1 MLEAYRDH
9 VADRAAMNI
18 PPKPLSPQQVADV
31 VELLKAPPA
40 SEEDYLVDLI
50 SNRVPPG
57 VDEAIALETL
67 IRQNNEI
74 NWNYTDTSLYFSTLL
89 HNWVT

>member
-18 PPKPLSPQQVADV
+18 PPKPLSPQQVADL

-40 SEEDYLVDLI
+40 GEADYLIDLI

-57 VDEAIALETL
+57 VDEAAYLFPKCCRILT
-67 IRQNNEI
+67 IQP
-74 NWNYTDTSLYFSTLL
+74 D
-89 HNWVT
+89 

>member
-18 PPKPLSPQQVADV
+18 PPKPLSPQQVADL

-40 SEEDYLVDLI
+40 GEEDYLVDLI
-50 SNRVPPG
+50 SNRVPP
-57 VDEAIALETL
+57 VLMKPL
-67 IRQNNEI
+67 
-74 NWNYTDTSLYFSTLL
+74 TSKPPSCRMLRSVML
-89 HNWVT
+89 NVP

>member
-18 PPKPLSPQQVADV
+18 PPKPLSPQQVADL

-40 SEEDYLVDLI
+40 GEEDYLVNL
-50 SNRVPPG
+50 
-57 VDEAIALETL
+57 
-67 IRQNNEI
+67 
-74 NWNYTDTSLYFSTLL
+74 
-89 HNWVT
+89 